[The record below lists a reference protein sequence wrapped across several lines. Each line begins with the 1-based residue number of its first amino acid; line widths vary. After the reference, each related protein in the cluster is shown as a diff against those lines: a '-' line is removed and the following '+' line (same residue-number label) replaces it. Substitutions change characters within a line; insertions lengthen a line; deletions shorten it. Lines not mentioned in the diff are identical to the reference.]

1 MCTISSSYLTDCYQQ
16 SPGKEL
22 LLSFLYVTICLLEI
36 QYRDPDNLGKKHRY
50 VLWLSGEKTAYNCQL
65 LTDKEPAQL

>member
-16 SPGKEL
+16 SPGMEP

-36 QYRDPDNLGKKHRY
+36 QYRDPDNLGKKHGYALR
-50 VLWLSGEKTAYNCQL
+50 LSGEKTAYNCQL
-65 LTDKEPAQL
+65 LTDK